1 MVGLKIEGLEL
12 ELGVRLDFSSAL
24 MGVGSGK
31 ALTVR
36 IELVLFCLFAFH
48 SFRTGTLAPEGG
60 VLKKVVF
67 VWILISG
74 QLKTEV

>member
-1 MVGLKIEGLEL
+1 MGLKIEGLEL
-12 ELGVRLDFSSAL
+12 GVRLDFLYAL

-31 ALTVR
+31 ALVVR
-36 IELVLFCLFAFH
+36 IELVLFYLFAFH
-48 SFRTGTLAPEGG
+48 CFRTGTPAPEGG

-67 VWILISG
+67 VWVLVSG

>member
-31 ALTVR
+31 ALMVR

-48 SFRTGTLAPEGG
+48 SFRIGTLDPEGG

-67 VWILISG
+67 VWVLVSG

>member
-12 ELGVRLDFSSAL
+12 ELGVRLDFPSAL

-31 ALTVR
+31 ALVVR
-36 IELVLFCLFAFH
+36 IELVLFYLFAFH
-48 SFRTGTLAPEGG
+48 SFRTGTPAPGG

-67 VWILISG
+67 VWVLVSG